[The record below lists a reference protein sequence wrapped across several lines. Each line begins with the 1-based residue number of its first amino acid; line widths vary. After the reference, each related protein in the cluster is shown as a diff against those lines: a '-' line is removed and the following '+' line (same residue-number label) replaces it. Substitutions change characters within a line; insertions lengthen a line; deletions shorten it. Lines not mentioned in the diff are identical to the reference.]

1 MTNQIQFVN
10 MKTHE
15 LLEAQVNEKLKKL
28 ESKFEWIISA
38 RIIFKIEKSTDS
50 QKDKVFEIDLSV
62 PGPNIFSKTYGENF
76 ESAIAEGFNDVEK
89 LLKKHKDK
97 MYKSIR

>member
-10 MKTHE
+10 MSTHE
-15 LLEAQVNEKLKKL
+15 PLEALALEKLQKL

-76 ESAIAEGFNDVEK
+76 EAAIAEGFNDTEK